1 MDEGGSPENV
11 SLRGQPYF
19 NSAFTWIVI
28 LTTLSFL
35 AEMVLAIKLSAPL
48 EAHQEQAFQ
57 LVDFV
62 AKAGIGTIF
71 GLLGG
76 KIT

>member
-1 MDEGGSPENV
+1 MDGDGSSGNL
-11 SLRGQPYF
+11 SLRAPRYY
-19 NSAFTWIVI
+19 NSAFTWIVL
-28 LTTLSFL
+28 LTTFSFVMV
-35 AEMVLAIKLSAPL
+35 MVLAVVLREPL
-48 EAHQEQAFQ
+48 EAHQQQAFQ

>member
-1 MDEGGSPENV
+1 MDEGGAPRNV
-11 SLRGQPYF
+11 SLRGQPYY
-19 NSAFTWIVI
+19 NSAFTWIVV
-28 LTTLSFL
+28 LTTLSFIGEL
-35 AEMVLAIKLSAPL
+35 VLAIVLSAPL